1 MAIIAREKLAGLG
14 KHWGVLM
21 LDGMVI
27 HNTAEAN
34 IQIVS
39 YEEFASGKKVE
50 IVRNIP
56 QSEWLAT
63 NWRIHHELHNP
74 KKYHLTDNNCE
85 IVANRIAGLKPE
97 SQQVIALAVL
107 AIIGLIVFLPN
118 KTLSIK

>member
-63 NWRIHHELHNP
+63 NWRIHNELHNP

-85 IVANRIAGLKPE
+85 IVANRIAGQKPE
-97 SQQVIALAVL
+97 SPQVVAAGILTA
-107 AIIGLIVFLPN
+107 IGLALY
-118 KTLSIK
+118 LSN